1 MGGKEFVRAKRLFQ
15 RKKYS
20 DVIRILE
27 PQVFRFRENTD
38 FYFLLGASC
47 FYSGDIAGAGTY
59 LKRVLDLKKEDITA
73 MLYMAVIYIRQHKNQ
88 DAIET
93 WLLVLDSD
101 PKNRYALRG
110 LELLKKGSNDQ
121 QIITDS
127 IGTNKV
133 SNYLPKHIS
142 YVPVIT
148 LGIVVLFLIVPVVL
162 ILTENLSFF
171 AKTPR
176 NERIQDVFTENTE
189 IGIETEGNFT
199 YILTEKE
206 IERLL
211 DEANDGFNSYDDNA
225 VQVIINRIK
234 NSNASQSIKDKAYLL
249 EKYLSKPDFTNFK
262 GDFSYKDIVSEPLL
276 YDRCYIRWKGRI
288 SNLDIQADMIYF
300 DFLLGYQDNKVLE
313 GIIPVRFDFAADL
326 RNGDAVEI
334 IARIETADNGLSVQG
349 TSVRPISSGS

>member
-1 MGGKEFVRAKRLFQ
+1 MK
-15 RKKYS
+15 
-20 DVIRILE
+20 
-27 PQVFRFRENTD
+27 
-38 FYFLLGASC
+38 
-47 FYSGDIAGAGTY
+47 
-59 LKRVLDLKKEDITA
+59 
-73 MLYMAVIYIRQHKNQ
+73 
-88 DAIET
+88 
-93 WLLVLDSD
+93 
-101 PKNRYALRG
+101 
-110 LELLKKGSNDQ
+110 
-121 QIITDS
+121 QIINRLLLCIIILS
-127 IGTNKV
+127 
-133 SNYLPKHIS
+133 LAACAREIS

-249 EKYLSKPDFTNFK
+249 EKYL
-262 GDFSYKDIVSEPLL
+262 
-276 YDRCYIRWKGRI
+276 
-288 SNLDIQADMIYF
+288 
-300 DFLLGYQDNKVLE
+300 
-313 GIIPVRFDFAADL
+313 
-326 RNGDAVEI
+326 
-334 IARIETADNGLSVQG
+334 
-349 TSVRPISSGS
+349 